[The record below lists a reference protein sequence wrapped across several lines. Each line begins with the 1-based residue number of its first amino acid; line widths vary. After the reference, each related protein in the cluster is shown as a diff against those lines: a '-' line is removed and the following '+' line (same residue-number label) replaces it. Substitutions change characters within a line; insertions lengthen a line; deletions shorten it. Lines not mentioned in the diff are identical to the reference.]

1 MHQARQT
8 VGTYVQTRSKR
19 PERTAKGRP
28 VLALAETNAQLEKLD
43 AEGRVPGRWIICP
56 VNMYF
61 LPASAFS
68 GGELASGE
76 SDSPG
81 HSGDPHH
88 TGYLFPE
95 TYRFIDE
102 LTDKLNS
109 T

>member
-1 MHQARQT
+1 MR
-8 VGTYVQTRSKR
+8 TYVQTRSKR
-19 PERTAKGRP
+19 PERTAEGRSH
-28 VLALAETNAQLEKLD
+28 LALAETNAELEKLD
-43 AEGRVPGRWIICP
+43 AEGRVAGRWIICP

-61 LPASAFS
+61 LPVSAFRR
-68 GGELASGE
+68 GEPASGE

-81 HSGDPHH
+81 YPGDPDR